1 MTEEFYSVAIPERR
15 QLLGLPLKPLSIGHL
30 ILLHR
35 VRSAFVCDG
44 IPDYQELAI
53 AALICSISYV
63 DGIGAINDP
72 STPKLLKRLGERITG
87 IRDWRVRLGLR
98 KARVIDLPANIA
110 AFSAYLKEGSSIPHY
125 SYTPGDFK
133 MVDCPQVQIIKVTL
147 MRDLHISESD
157 LLDRSWAM
165 CLWDY
170 VTIRALRGEVS
181 MVAKDEIDNAAA
193 VAKNLASLIA
203 AGKLTAK

>member
-1 MTEEFYSVAIPERR
+1 MTDEFYSVAVPEQR
-15 QLLGLPLKPLSIGHL
+15 QILGLPLRPLSLGHL

-35 VRSAFVCDG
+35 VKSAFVCEG
-44 IPDYQELAI
+44 TVNYNELAI
-53 AALICSISYV
+53 AALICSLTYD
-63 DGIGAINDP
+63 DGLACLKDP
-72 STPKLLKRLGERITG
+72 GTADFLKLLGERITG
-87 IRDWRVRLGLR
+87 IREWRVRLGIR
-98 KARVIDLPANIA
+98 KPRVIDLPANVA

-133 MVDCPQVQIIKVTL
+133 SVDCPQVQIIKISL

-157 LLDRSWAM
+157 LMDRSWAM

-170 VTIRALRGEVS
+170 VTLRALKGEVS
-181 MVAKDEIDNAAA
+181 MVPKDDIDNAAA
-193 VAKNLASLIA
+193 IGESLAALIA